1 MEYYRTGHIHVQ
13 YALVIAAGLFVGAFF
28 GARIILSLPPVAIR
42 RIYAVF
48 LLLVAARM
56 LFTAK

>member
-1 MEYYRTGHIHVQ
+1 MK